1 MNHKFTMKLY
11 FPNTWSILNEIGFGR
26 SQNRKRDWVMPS
38 HLVVCNIGL
47 HPSLAFDI
55 GYLGDPTTWTLLK
68 MVPREG
74 TVKRK
79 LFVYQQD
86 HTLIQMQDLWESKSA
101 HFHKHLFVLSSSTLY
116 LRARQNPSV
125 RSFPSVAFETVPVL
139 VCLTTALSRSSHQGR
154 PSGASSL
161 NLFVM

>member
-1 MNHKFTMKLY
+1 
-11 FPNTWSILNEIGFGR
+11 
-26 SQNRKRDWVMPS
+26 MPS

-55 GYLGDPTTWTLLK
+55 GYLGDPTTWTFLK

-116 LRARQNPSV
+116 LRAQQNPSV

-139 VCLTTALSRSSHQGR
+139 PLKQSQCCLWNSPSVGLLDDGPFSFFPSRKTVRPFLSE
-154 PSGASSL
+154 
-161 NLFVM
+161 LFVM